1 MNTSATVEADDV
13 PVSVL
18 IKRKQQEGETPKHAT
33 GTQVV
38 EELPEWWDDSL
49 SIVVLMERRAAFLQ
63 EQAKRKMEAIRLT
76 AKEKEASKP
85 AKKERKESSGGGS
98 GAGSSSSSE
107 KSRPSGSNKAAEFYD
122 TKKGQIL
129 QTLLVRWWYSY
140 DWPTPSEIGTP
151 PPGYEEM
158 DGFPGVF
165 VSMNLESLGQVLD
178 LRDKKNC
185 PSLKNLSKRHTKD
198 LKEMCVEALS
208 NQLKQ
213 LHEFEGEDAPL
224 SLKIK
229 RTLKEVR
236 GIDVEEAES
245 EAKKK
250 GGLF

>member
-1 MNTSATVEADDV
+1 MEVSSTIEADDV

-18 IKRKQQEGETPKHAT
+18 IKRKQQEGEKALPAKSI
-33 GTQVV
+33 QVK
-38 EELPEWWDDSL
+38 EELPEWWDDTQ
-49 SIVVLMERRAAFLQ
+49 SIVVLMERRVAFLQ
-63 EQAKRKMEAIRLT
+63 DQAKRKMEAIRLN

-85 AKKERKESSGGGS
+85 AKKERKESSGGG
-98 GAGSSSSSE
+98 GGVGSSSSE
-107 KSRPSGSNKAAEFYD
+107 KPRPSGSNKAAEFYD

-129 QTLLVRWWYSY
+129 QTLLVRWWYAY
-140 DWPTPSEIGTP
+140 EWPTPAEIGAP
-151 PPGYEEM
+151 PQGYEEM

-198 LKEMCVEALS
+198 LKEMCVEALT

-213 LHEFEGEDAPL
+213 LQEMEGEDEPL
-224 SLKIK
+224 CLKIK
-229 RTLKEVR
+229 KTLKEVR
-236 GIDVEEAES
+236 GIDIEEAEA

-250 GGLF
+250 VGCFE

>member
-1 MNTSATVEADDV
+1 
-13 PVSVL
+13 
-18 IKRKQQEGETPKHAT
+18 
-33 GTQVV
+33 
-38 EELPEWWDDSL
+38 
-49 SIVVLMERRAAFLQ
+49 
-63 EQAKRKMEAIRLT
+63 
-76 AKEKEASKP
+76 
-85 AKKERKESSGGGS
+85 
-98 GAGSSSSSE
+98 
-107 KSRPSGSNKAAEFYD
+107 
-122 TKKGQIL
+122 
-129 QTLLVRWWYSY
+129 
-140 DWPTPSEIGTP
+140 
-151 PPGYEEM
+151 M

>member
-1 MNTSATVEADDV
+1 MEASATVEADDV

-85 AKKERKESSGGGS
+85 AKKERKEPSGGGS

-107 KSRPSGSNKAAEFYD
+107 KPRPSGSNKAAEFYD

-129 QTLLVRWWYSY
+129 QTLLVRWWYAY
-140 DWPTPSEIGTP
+140 DWPTPSEIGAP

-224 SLKIK
+224 CLKLK
-229 RTLKEVR
+229 KTLKEVR
-236 GIDVEEAES
+236 GIDAEEAES

-250 GGLF
+250 VGLF